1 MTATWFTGS
10 AGFGEEKWVRMLAL
24 SFFLHM
30 VVFSTVLF
38 VPKNGARYP
47 SLKDRVYQ
55 VELVGPPTRG
65 ALRGGRPGGA
75 AVKGKKTTQ
84 ILRTKT
90 QRIAVK
96 EKEKVPVLAKR
107 VSPKLKE
114 KPEQSTT
121 SSSGLIEEALSKIER
136 KVTEE
141 KKVQPTPT
149 PTETIENE
157 EPAEE
162 SEIPS
167 QGEGAGFPGTYSET
181 GKVIA
186 LYQMEIESAVKNN
199 WSYPVALLNAK
210 TRKGPEAVVIL
221 TVRND
226 GKIMKHWFKERSHDP
241 LFDDS
246 VQKAIE
252 KSDPLPPFPPGYKK
266 SYDEVEINFS
276 LKDLV

>member
-1 MTATWFTGS
+1 
-10 AGFGEEKWVRMLAL
+10 MLAL
-24 SFFLHM
+24 SFLFHM

-38 VPKNGARYP
+38 IPKNGARYP

-55 VELVGPPTRG
+55 VELVGPLSKG
-65 ALRGGRPGGA
+65 ALKGGSPGGA

-90 QRIAVK
+90 QRITVK
-96 EKEKVPVLAKR
+96 EKKKVPVLAKR

-141 KKVQPTPT
+141 KKAQPTPTPT

-157 EPAEE
+157 KPEKEGA
-162 SEIPS
+162 IPS
-167 QGEGAGFPGTYSET
+167 QGGEPGISGAPSET

-186 LYQMEIESAVKNN
+186 LYQMESESAIKNN
-199 WSYPVALLNAK
+199 WSYPVALVNTK
-210 TRKGPEAVVIL
+210 KERGPEAVVNL

-226 GKIMKHWFKERSHDP
+226 GKIMKHSFKKRSHNP

-252 KSDPLPPFPPGYKK
+252 RSDPLPPFPPGYKK

>member
-1 MTATWFTGS
+1 MTATWFNGS
-10 AGFGEEKWVRMLAL
+10 AGFGEEKWARMLAL

-38 VPKNGARYP
+38 IPKNGSQYP
-47 SLKDRVYQ
+47 SLKQRVYHI
-55 VELVGPPTRG
+55 ELVGPPSKGAPRG
-65 ALRGGRPGGA
+65 SRPGGA
-75 AVKGKKTTQ
+75 AIKGKKTTQ

-90 QRIAVK
+90 QRIRVR
-96 EKEKVPVLAKR
+96 EKKKVPVVAKR
-107 VSPKLKE
+107 VSPKLKP
-114 KPEQSTT
+114 KPERSTT

-136 KVTEE
+136 KVTEQ

-149 PTETIENE
+149 PAETVEKE
-157 EPAEE
+157 EPEGVG
-162 SEIPS
+162 EIAA
-167 QGEGAGFPGTYSET
+167 QGEGTGPPGTYSEV

-210 TRKGPEAVVIL
+210 ARKGPEAVVLL

-226 GKIMKHWFKERSHDP
+226 GKIMKHLFKQRSHNP

>member
-1 MTATWFTGS
+1 MTATWFTGN

-24 SFFLHM
+24 SFVLHM

-38 VPKNGARYP
+38 IPKNGARYP
-47 SLKDRVYQ
+47 SLKDRVYHI
-55 VELVGPPTRG
+55 ELVGPPSKG
-65 ALRGGRPGGA
+65 AVKGGRSGGP

-84 ILRTKT
+84 ILKTKT
-90 QRIAVK
+90 QRITVK
-96 EKEKVPVLAKR
+96 EKKKVPVVAKR
-107 VSPKLKE
+107 VSPKLKA
-114 KPEQSTT
+114 KPERSTT
-121 SSSGLIEEALSKIER
+121 SSSGLIEKALSKIER
-136 KVTEE
+136 KVTEQ

-157 EPAEE
+157 KPEE
-162 SEIPS
+162 
-167 QGEGAGFPGTYSET
+167 EGAIPAHGGEAGISGAPSET

-199 WSYPVALLNAK
+199 WSYPVALVN
-210 TRKGPEAVVIL
+210 RKKGGGPEAVVIL

-226 GKIMKHWFKERSHDP
+226 GKIMKHWFTKRSHNP

>member
-1 MTATWFTGS
+1 MTATWFTGN

-24 SFFLHM
+24 SFVLHM

-38 VPKNGARYP
+38 IPKNGARYP
-47 SLKDRVYQ
+47 SLKDRVYHI
-55 VELVGPPTRG
+55 ELVGPPSKG
-65 ALRGGRPGGA
+65 AVKGGRSGGP

-84 ILRTKT
+84 ILKTKT
-90 QRIAVK
+90 QRITVK
-96 EKEKVPVLAKR
+96 EKKKVPVVAKR
-107 VSPKLKE
+107 VSPKLKA
-114 KPEQSTT
+114 KPERSTT
-121 SSSGLIEEALSKIER
+121 SSSGLIEKALSKIER
-136 KVTEE
+136 KVTEQ

-157 EPAEE
+157 KPEE
-162 SEIPS
+162 
-167 QGEGAGFPGTYSET
+167 EGAIPAQGGEAGISGAPSET

-186 LYQMEIESAVKNN
+186 LYQMEIESAIKNN
-199 WSYPVALLNAK
+199 WSYPVALVNTK
-210 TRKGPEAVVIL
+210 KERGPEAVVNL

-226 GKIMKHWFKERSHDP
+226 GKIMKHSFKKRSHNP

-276 LKDLV
+276 LKDLG

>member
-1 MTATWFTGS
+1 MTATWFTGT

-38 VPKNGARYP
+38 IPKNGAQYP
-47 SLKDRVYQ
+47 SLRDRVYHI
-55 VELVGPPTRG
+55 ELVGPPSKG
-65 ALRGGRPGGA
+65 APRGGRSGGA
-75 AVKGKKTTQ
+75 AIKGKKTTQ

-90 QRIAVK
+90 QRITVR
-96 EKEKVPVLAKR
+96 EKKKVPVVAKR
-107 VSPKLKE
+107 VSPKLKP

-136 KVTEE
+136 KVTEQ
-141 KKVQPTPT
+141 KKVEPTPT
-149 PTETIENE
+149 PTETVENE
-157 EPAEE
+157 KPGKEGEVA
-162 SEIPS
+162 S
-167 QGEGAGFPGTYSET
+167 QAEGAGLPGTYSEV

-210 TRKGPEAVVIL
+210 ARKGPEAVVLL

-226 GKIMKHWFKERSHDP
+226 GKIMKHWFKKRSHNP